1 MKNNF
6 IIKIG
11 ILVLVSAN
19 LLALVGPHADI
30 TSSTSTLTDNGE
42 VCVYCHTPHAAN
54 NDYNPSPL
62 WNKPTSNTAFT
73 MYGASTSGTAGVTIA
88 GTTSDATPT
97 GASMACLSCH
107 DGVSAMNS
115 VVNAPGAG
123 NSDINGVLIGTN
135 PATPATMVSVAYK
148 SVGLSGDMT
157 DDHPISIQY
166 IEGRASLR
174 PVNTPVVDIVGASFV
189 SDMLRDGK
197 VQCSSC
203 HDVHGTPY
211 NTYLRSHNT
220 GSALCFACHDK

>member
-1 MKNNF
+1 MKNKF
-6 IIKIG
+6 ITSI
-11 ILVLVSAN
+11 V
-19 LLALVGPHADI
+19 ALTALSSGLFALTGPHADI

-42 VCVYCHTPHAAN
+42 TCVYCHTPHVAN
-54 NDYNPSPL
+54 KDYQPAPL
-62 WNKPTSNTAFT
+62 WNKPTSDTVFT
-73 MYGASTSGTAGVTIA
+73 MYGASSAGVAGVTIA
-88 GTTSDATPT
+88 GTTTDTAPT

-115 VVNAPGAG
+115 VINAPGAG

-135 PATPATMVSVAYK
+135 PATPATMPALAYK
-148 SVGLSGDMT
+148 AVGSGGDMT

-174 PVNTPVVDIVGASFV
+174 PINTPVIDIVGASFV